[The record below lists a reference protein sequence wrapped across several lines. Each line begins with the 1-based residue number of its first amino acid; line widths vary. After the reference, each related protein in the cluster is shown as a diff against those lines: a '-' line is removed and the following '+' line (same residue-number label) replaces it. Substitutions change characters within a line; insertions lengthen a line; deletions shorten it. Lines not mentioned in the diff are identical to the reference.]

1 LHHAA
6 IGKSH
11 RKEVTARNALY
22 LSFCKAQTVSIK
34 VQLRSLKE
42 RNMSRKISF
51 ALVTLMA
58 LALILAACRPAASTP
73 AAGAPAGQQPVQTVE
88 VIKTV
93 VVTVEVPAAAA
104 PAATPQVKIEVAQ
117 APGFGDTLK
126 AVQGRGTL
134 ICGVNGQLPGFSFLD
149 PQGNFS
155 GFDADFCR
163 ALAAAIFG
171 DASKVEF
178 RPTTTQERFTVLQ
191 TGEIDVL
198 IRNTTWSLVRDTE
211 LGLNFAGITF
221 YDGQGIMV
229 PKDSGIASLA
239 DLEGGTICVQKGTTT
254 ELNLADVMATEGISY
269 TPAVFDDVNATYGA
283 YAEGRCDA
291 VTSDKSQLSSVA
303 KGLLP
308 DPDNHVILD
317 VTLSKEPLGPVVRHG
332 DDQWFDIVK
341 WTIFATFAA
350 EQYEISSAN
359 VDEVRSSTENPEL
372 KRLLG
377 LEGDLGVKLGLTNDF
392 AYNII
397 KLVGNYG
404 EIYDRNLGEAT
415 PTYIPRGL
423 NSLYTEGG
431 LLYSPPF
438 R

>member
-1 LHHAA
+1 MFRKGYTLFVVLA
-6 IGKSH
+6 I
-11 RKEVTARNALY
+11 V
-22 LSFCKAQTVSIK
+22 
-34 VQLRSLKE
+34 
-42 RNMSRKISF
+42 
-51 ALVTLMA
+51 ALV
-58 LALILAACRPAASTP
+58 LAACNNTP
-73 AAGAPAGQQPVQTVE
+73 APREGGETTSQEPVKE
-88 VIKTV
+88 TV
-93 VVTVEVPAAAA
+93 VVKETVIVTVEVPAEA
-104 PAATPQVKIEVAQ
+104 PAATPQVQIEVAQ
-117 APGFGDTLK
+117 APGFGETLA
-126 AVQGRGTL
+126 AVQARGTL

-149 PQGNFS
+149 PQGAFN
-155 GFDADFCR
+155 GFDVDFCR

-171 DASKVEF
+171 DPAKVEF

-198 IRNTTWSLVRDTE
+198 SRNTTWSLVRDTE
-211 LGLNFAGITF
+211 LGLNFTAVTF

-229 PKDSGIASLA
+229 PVDSGITTLQ

-291 VTSDKSQLSSVA
+291 ATSDKSQLSSVA

-308 DPDNHVILD
+308 NPEEHVIMD

-341 WTIFATFAA
+341 WVIFATFAG
-350 EQYEISSAN
+350 EEYGVSSAN
-359 VDEVRSSTENPEL
+359 VDDVRASTENPEI

-377 LEGDLGVKLGLTNDF
+377 LEGDLGLKLGLTNDF
-392 AYNII
+392 AYNVL
-397 KLVGNYG
+397 KLVGNYA

-415 PTYIPRGL
+415 PTFIPRGL
-423 NSLYTEGG
+423 NSLYKDGG
-431 LLYSPPF
+431 VLYSPPF

>member
-1 LHHAA
+1 
-6 IGKSH
+6 
-11 RKEVTARNALY
+11 
-22 LSFCKAQTVSIK
+22 
-34 VQLRSLKE
+34 
-42 RNMSRKISF
+42 MSRKIF
-51 ALVTLMA
+51 ASLTICIA
-58 LALILAACRPAASTP
+58 LAMLLAACRPAAPTTTGS
-73 AAGAPAGQQPVQTVE
+73 GEAPQAQQPVQTVE
-88 VIKTV
+88 VVRTV
-93 VVTVEVPAAAA
+93 VVTVEVPAAA
-104 PAATPQVKIEVAQ
+104 PAATPQVQIQVAQ
-117 APGFGDTLK
+117 APGFGETLK
-126 AVQGRGTL
+126 AVQDRGTL

-198 IRNTTWSLVRDTE
+198 MRNTTWSLVRDTE
-211 LGLNFAGITF
+211 LGLNFAGVTF

-229 PKDSGIASLA
+229 PTDSGIASLS

-359 VDEVRSSTENPEL
+359 VDDVRGSTENPEL

-377 LEGDLGVKLGLTNDF
+377 LEGDLGAKLGLSNDF

-404 EIYDRNLGEAT
+404 EIYDKNLGEGT
-415 PTYIPRGL
+415 PTFIPRGL
-423 NSLYTEGG
+423 NSLYTNGG